1 MPRILPHPTKA
12 MLIHLSIKNYALI
25 RQLEL
30 QPSAHLNVITGETG
44 AGKSIMLGAVGLL
57 LGNRADV
64 KALWNENEKCVTEGT
79 FDVSSYA
86 LQDLFEEENI
96 DYENQTIIR
105 REISPAGKSRAFIND
120 TPVTLEVMRKIRSR
134 LMDVHSQHE
143 TLELGRQYFQLE
155 LIDSFA
161 ENAKVKD
168 VFHNSWKVYLK
179 AKVNYDELLAESL
192 ALKQEADFVKFQ
204 LDELIKA
211 DLKEGEQEKLESEL
225 SVLEHAE
232 EIKAKLSNI
241 LQQLGQSE
249 FSVAS
254 SLNSI
259 KNEFQSISSYS
270 KEYENLFQ
278 RLESARIEL
287 NDIHDEVDRINE
299 NVEFD
304 PTRAEQVNE
313 RLSLIYQ
320 LQQKHRLPSVAQ
332 LLEFQYTLQ
341 IKSDKTNNLDD
352 SLAKAKSELSGAED
366 QMTKNAQALS
376 QTRKKV
382 FTPLSNQLIKLL
394 KELGI
399 PEAQLEVNQE
409 IMEPTAS
416 GVDRVEILFSANK
429 GIAPRPLAQVAS
441 GGEFSRVMF
450 AIKYV
455 MAEKKSLPTL
465 VLDEIDTGV
474 SGEVAIRLGNRM
486 KEMAKRHQVISISH
500 LPQIAAKAD
509 THYFVFKDNSSSKT
523 ESQIRKLENKDRVT
537 EIAKMI
543 GGEKPSAV
551 NMENAK
557 ELMAD

>member
-1 MPRILPHPTKA
+1 
-12 MLIHLSIKNYALI
+12 MLVHLSIKNYALI

-30 QPSAHLNVITGETG
+30 RPSGHLNVITGETG
-44 AGKSIMLGAVGLL
+44 AGKSIMLGAIGLL

-64 KALWNENEKCVTEGT
+64 KALWDENEKCITEGT
-79 FDVSSYA
+79 FDISSYS
-86 LQDLFEEENI
+86 LKDIFEEENL
-96 DYENQTIIR
+96 DYEKQTVIR
-105 REISPAGKSRAFIND
+105 REISPTGKSRAFIND
-120 TPVTLEVMRKIRSR
+120 TPVTLEVMRKIGSR
-134 LMDVHSQHE
+134 LMDIHSQHE

-161 ENAKVKD
+161 ENEKAKGD
-168 VFHNSWKVYLK
+168 YAESWKLFLM
-179 AKVNYDELLAESL
+179 AKRKYDELFNESI
-192 ALKQEADFVKFQ
+192 ALKQEADFIKYQ
-204 LDELIKA
+204 LDELIKT
-211 DLKEGEQEKLESEL
+211 DLKENEQEKLESEL

-232 EIKAKLSNI
+232 EIKAKLTSI
-241 LQQLGQSE
+241 IQQLSQSE

-259 KNEFQSISSYS
+259 KNEFQSISIYS
-270 KEYENLFQ
+270 KDYENLFQ

-287 NDIHDEVDRINE
+287 NDILNDVERANE
-299 NVEFD
+299 ETEFD
-304 PTRAEQVNE
+304 PARAEQVNE
-313 RLSLIYQ
+313 RLTLIYQ

-332 LLEFQYTLQ
+332 LLEFQMTLQ
-341 IKSDKTNNLDD
+341 IKADRTNNLDE
-352 SLAKAKSELSGAED
+352 SLSKTKSEMSDAET
-366 QMTKNAQALS
+366 QMKKNAETLS
-376 QTRKKV
+376 QARKKI
-382 FTPLSNQLIKLL
+382 FTSLSKQLIKLL

-399 PEAQLEVNQE
+399 PEAQLEINQE
-409 IMEPTAS
+409 TIAPSIS
-416 GVDRVEILFSANK
+416 GTDRIEILFSANK
-429 GIAPRPLAQVAS
+429 GISLRPLAQVAS

-486 KEMAKRHQVISISH
+486 KEMAKRHQVIAISH

-509 THYFVFKDNSSSKT
+509 AHYFVFKDNSSSKT

-543 GGEKPSAV
+543 GGERPSPV
-551 NMENAK
+551 NLENAK
-557 ELMAD
+557 ELMEN

>member
-1 MPRILPHPTKA
+1 

-30 QPSAHLNVITGETG
+30 LPSAHLNVITGETG
-44 AGKSIMLGAVGLL
+44 AGKSIMLGAIGLL

-79 FDVSSYA
+79 LDISSYA
-86 LQDLFEEENI
+86 LNDLFEEENI

-120 TPVTLEVMRKIRSR
+120 TPVTLEVMRRIGSR
-134 LMDVHSQHE
+134 LMDIHSQHE
-143 TLELGRQYFQLE
+143 TLALGHQYFQLE

-161 ENAKVKD
+161 DNEKVRNL
-168 VFHNSWKVYLK
+168 FFSSWKQYLK
-179 AKVNYDELLAESL
+179 AKANYDELLRESQ
-192 ALKQEADFVKFQ
+192 ALKQEADFIKFQ

-211 DLKEGEQEKLESEL
+211 DLKDEEQEKLESEL

-232 EIKAKLSNI
+232 EIKAKLTSI
-241 LQQLGQSE
+241 LHRLGQSE
-249 FSVAS
+249 FAVAS
-254 SLNSI
+254 SLNLI
-259 KNEFQSISSYS
+259 KNEFQSILSYA
-270 KEYENLFQ
+270 KDYENLFN

-287 NDIHDEVDRINE
+287 NDINDEVDGINE
-299 NVEFD
+299 KMEFD
-304 PTRAEQVNE
+304 PARAEQVNE

-332 LLEFQYTLQ
+332 LLEFQQTLQ
-341 IKSDKTNNLDD
+341 AKADKTNNLDD
-352 SLAKAKSELSGAED
+352 LLIKSKAELTDAETL
-366 QMTKNAQALS
+366 MNNNGEVLS

-382 FTPLSNQLIKLL
+382 FVPLSKQLIKLL

-399 PEAQLEVNQE
+399 PEAQLEINQE
-409 IMEPTAS
+409 TIPPTTS
-416 GVDRVEILFSANK
+416 GIDRIEILFSANK
-429 GIAPRPLAQVAS
+429 GIVPRPLAQVAS

-486 KEMAKRHQVISISH
+486 KEMAKRHQVIAISH

-523 ESQIRKLENKDRVT
+523 ESQIRKLENNDRVT

-551 NMENAK
+551 NLENAK
-557 ELMAD
+557 ELMGN

>member
-1 MPRILPHPTKA
+1 

-44 AGKSIMLGAVGLL
+44 AGKSIMLGAIGLL

-64 KALWNENEKCVTEGT
+64 KALWNENEKCITEGT
-79 FDVSSYA
+79 FDISSYS
-86 LQDLFEEENI
+86 LKDIFEEENI

-120 TPVTLEVMRKIRSR
+120 TPVTLEVMRKIGSR
-134 LMDVHSQHE
+134 LMDIHSQHE
-143 TLELGRQYFQLE
+143 TLELGKQYFQLE
-155 LIDSFA
+155 LIDAFA
-161 ENAKVKD
+161 SNGKVKD
-168 VFHNSWKVYLK
+168 IFSNSWQEYLK
-179 AKVNYDELLAESL
+179 VKIKYDELLSESL

-204 LDELIKA
+204 LNELIKA
-211 DLKEGEQEKLESEL
+211 ELKEGEQEKLESEL

-232 EIKAKLSNI
+232 EIKAKLSSI

-249 FSVAS
+249 LSVTS

-259 KNEFQSISSYS
+259 KSEFQSIASYS

-287 NDIHDEVDRINE
+287 NDIHDEVDRLNE
-299 NVEFD
+299 NMEFD
-304 PTRAEQVNE
+304 PARGEQVNE

-320 LQQKHRLPSVAQ
+320 LQQKHRLPSVNQ
-332 LLEFQYTLQ
+332 LLEFQQALQ
-341 IKSDKTNNLDD
+341 VKADKTNNLDD
-352 SLAKAKSELSGAED
+352 SLSKAKSELNDAET
-366 QMTKNAQALS
+366 QMKRNAEALS

-382 FTPLSNQLIKLL
+382 SDQLSKQLIKLL

-409 IMEPTAS
+409 RIEPSAS
-416 GVDRVEILFSANK
+416 GIDRIEILFSANK

-486 KEMAKRHQVISISH
+486 KEMAKRHQVIAISH

-551 NMENAK
+551 NLENAK
-557 ELMAD
+557 ELMAN